1 MLGKLIKHD
10 FLANARFLGPAYIVM
25 LVIAL
30 FGRFFTWLATRKAI
44 MDAVAPA
51 FGNIIKLLSSLLT
64 VAFVIAPFAILF
76 AAAFFVIYRFYKN
89 IFTDEGYLMNTLP
102 TRPVNLVFSKLL
114 NALIWML
121 ITIVVAGLSWYLAVG
136 HLEGLRDV
144 LNQIWDT
151 IINLFLSNREAIH
164 EQLGVP
170 IWVFIVELVFFIL
183 CWFARFAISWFFA
196 IAFGQLIAKNHK
208 VLGAIGAYVGLA
220 IVSNIFSTAYLGVL
234 GKLIKNVA
242 SNGLALQYTMMGNA
256 VLFLIITAL
265 LYWATTSIMKNRLN
279 LD

>member
-25 LVIAL
+25 LIIAL

-136 HLEGLRDV
+136 HLDGLRDV
-144 LNQIWDT
+144 LTEIWDT

-170 IWVFIVELVFFIL
+170 IWLFIVELVFFIL

-220 IVSNIFSTAYLGVL
+220 IVSNIFSTAYLGAL
-234 GKLIKNVA
+234 GKVINNVA

-256 VLFLIITAL
+256 VLFLIITGL

>member
-25 LVIAL
+25 LVVAL

-64 VAFVIAPFAILF
+64 VAFVIAPFAIVF
-76 AAAFFVIYRFYKN
+76 MAAFYVIYRFYKN

-121 ITIVVAGLSWYLAVG
+121 LTLVVAGLSWFLAIG

-144 LNQIWDT
+144 LTQIWDT
-151 IINLFLSNREAIH
+151 IVNLFLSNREAIH

-170 IWVFIVELVFFIL
+170 IWLFVVELIVFIL
-183 CWFARFAISWFFA
+183 CWFARFTISWYFA
-196 IAFGQLIAKNHK
+196 IAFGQLISKSHK
-208 VLGAIGAYVGLA
+208 VLGAIGAYIGLS
-220 IVSNIFSTAYLGVL
+220 IVSNLFSTAYLGVL
-234 GKLIKNVA
+234 GKFIDNVA
-242 SNGLALQYTMMGNA
+242 SNGVAMQFTLLGNSL
-256 VLFLIITAL
+256 LFLIITAL

>member
-25 LVIAL
+25 LIIAL

-136 HLEGLRDV
+136 HLDGLRDV
-144 LNQIWDT
+144 LTQIWDT

-170 IWVFIVELVFFIL
+170 IWLFIVELVFFIL

-220 IVSNIFSTAYLGVL
+220 IVSNIFSTAYLGAL
-234 GKLIKNVA
+234 GKVINNVA

-256 VLFLIITAL
+256 VLFLIITGL

>member
-10 FLANARFLGPAYIVM
+10 FLSNARFLGPAYIVM

-30 FGRFFTWLATRKAI
+30 LGRFVTWLATRKAI
-44 MDAVAPA
+44 MDSVAPA
-51 FGNIIKLLSSLLT
+51 FAHIINLLSSLL
-64 VAFVIAPFAILF
+64 FM
-76 AAAFFVIYRFYKN
+76 AAFWVIYRFYKN

-121 ITIVVAGLSWYLAVG
+121 ITIVVAGLSWFLAVG
-136 HLEGLRDV
+136 HLEGLRDI

-151 IINLFLSNREAIH
+151 IVQLFLSNKEAIH

-170 IWVFIVELVFFIL
+170 IWLFVVELLVFIL
-183 CWFARFAISWFFA
+183 CWFARFTISWYFA
-196 IAFGQLIAKNHK
+196 IAFGQLISKNHK
-208 VLGAIGAYVGLA
+208 VLGAIGAYIGLA
-220 IVSNIFSTAYLGVL
+220 IASNIVSTAFMGVL
-234 GKLIKNVA
+234 GKVTDTVA
-242 SNGLALQYTMMGNA
+242 SNGAVMQTTLLGNS
-256 VLFLIITAL
+256 VLFILITAA
-265 LYWATTSIMKNRLN
+265 LYWAVTSIMKNRLN

>member
-10 FLANARFLGPAYIVM
+10 FLAIARFLGPAYIVM
-25 LVIAL
+25 LVVAL

-64 VAFVIAPFAILF
+64 VAFVIAPFAIVF
-76 AAAFFVIYRFYKN
+76 MAAFYVIYRFYKN

-121 ITIVVAGLSWYLAVG
+121 LTLVVAGLSWFLAIG

-144 LNQIWDT
+144 LTQIWDT
-151 IINLFLSNREAIH
+151 IVNLFLSNREAIH

-170 IWVFIVELVFFIL
+170 IWLFVVELIVFIL
-183 CWFARFAISWFFA
+183 CWFARFTISWYFA
-196 IAFGQLIAKNHK
+196 IAFGQLISKSHK
-208 VLGAIGAYVGLA
+208 VLGAIGAYIGLS
-220 IVSNIFSTAYLGVL
+220 IVSNLFSTAYLGVL
-234 GKLIKNVA
+234 GKFIDNVA
-242 SNGLALQYTMMGNA
+242 SNGVAMQFTLLGNSL
-256 VLFLIITAL
+256 LFLIITAL

>member
-30 FGRFFTWLATRKAI
+30 LGRFVTWLATRKAI
-44 MDAVAPA
+44 MDSVAPA
-51 FGNIIKLLSSLLT
+51 FAHIINLLSSLLT
-64 VAFVIAPFAILF
+64 VAFVLAPFAILF
-76 AAAFFVIYRFYKN
+76 MAAFWVIYRFYKN

-121 ITIVVAGLSWYLAVG
+121 ITIVVAGLSWFLAVG
-136 HLEGLRDV
+136 HLEGLRDI

-151 IINLFLSNREAIH
+151 IVQLFLSNKEAIH

-170 IWVFIVELVFFIL
+170 IWLFVVELLVFIL
-183 CWFARFAISWFFA
+183 CWFARFTISWYFA

-208 VLGAIGAYVGLA
+208 VLGAIGAYIGLA
-220 IVSNIFSTAYLGVL
+220 IASNIVSTAFMGIL
-234 GKLIKNVA
+234 GKVTDTVA
-242 SNGLALQYTMMGNA
+242 SNGAVMQTTLLGNS
-256 VLFLIITAL
+256 VLFILITAL
-265 LYWATTSIMKNRLN
+265 LYWAVTSIMKNRLN